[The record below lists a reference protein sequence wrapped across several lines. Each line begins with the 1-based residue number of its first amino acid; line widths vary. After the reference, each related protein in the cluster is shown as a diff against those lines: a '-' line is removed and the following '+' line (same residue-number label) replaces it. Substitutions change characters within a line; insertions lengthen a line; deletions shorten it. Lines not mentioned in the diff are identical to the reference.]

1 MGTGIVSEVSADPGV
16 VAPAD
21 FVLGAGCSVGA
32 YAFIGPGC
40 VAEDNVQI
48 GARATV
54 LAPEPTSDVAAQR
67 LLVQSGATI
76 GAGAVVCGANVIGR
90 GARIEPGAVVTSDV
104 PPHAVVAG
112 NPAHV
117 TGYVSAAAGG
127 APGRPIEMVH
137 APKEV
142 GAVVLPNGVSV
153 IRFPEVIDLRGQLT
167 FGEVDGQLPFAVDR
181 FFLVYGVASQELR
194 GEHAHRSCHQLIIAT
209 TGAVSVLT
217 DNGSELIEVRIDEPT
232 IGVHLPPMVWGVQ
245 FRHTADA
252 VLMVLASDRYDAD
265 DYIRDYDEFIREVS

>member
-112 NPAHV
+112 NPSHV

-217 DNGSELIEVRIDEPT
+217 DNGSELIEVRIDEPN
-232 IGVHLPPMVWGVQ
+232 IGVYLPPMVWGVQ

>member
-112 NPAHV
+112 NPSHV

-181 FFLVYGVASQELR
+181 FFLVYGVESQELR
-194 GEHAHRSCHQLIIAT
+194 GEHAHRRCHQLIIAT

>member
-112 NPAHV
+112 NPSHV

-137 APKEV
+137 APAEV

>member
-112 NPAHV
+112 NPSHV

-181 FFLVYGVASQELR
+181 FFLVYGVESQELR
-194 GEHAHRSCHQLIIAT
+194 GEHAHRRCHQLIIAT

-217 DNGSELIEVRIDEPT
+217 DNGSELIEVRIDEPN
-232 IGVHLPPMVWGVQ
+232 IGVYLPPMVWGVQ

>member
-112 NPAHV
+112 NPSHV